1 MHVAVKG
8 ITIGIFLFPFF
19 ISCSDGNNGPGPG
32 GELEPKPVFAGNP
45 PVIFSEIYTA
55 NANYKDEYGK
65 DPGWVE
71 FYNPADTAV
80 NLKGFSLTD
89 NANRALW
96 TFGEATVQPHSYFI
110 VFLSGRDKP
119 NLEPAK
125 DSIDLIENAVGA
137 WNWADSENQPPTPKG
152 GSTAESKFSRA
163 AGLSGTLVTTD
174 NMPELNWSSA
184 VIMLKLNGWNNT
196 NTVDISGTDRILLRG
211 YLSKNSK
218 LEIRLAQNDIDDW
231 KAWPAVIKGSGQE
244 NDLYSIEL
252 PPNSKLPDLANIYG
266 LRFSNVS
273 NNYGTVKFSFNSII
287 AHKQG
292 GNIHASFELKK
303 GGGKLFLL
311 DSLEQIRDSIAYP
324 AETRD
329 LSFAKNFE
337 NGGWV
342 FSRPPTPNS
351 ANSNESYEGQAK
363 APSTID
369 IPRSGFFENEFSFT
383 LPPETESGTIRCDTS
398 GALPNENSALK
409 SGSSLT
415 LTKTAILRCISFKS
429 GAYPSEPVMRTY
441 IVGERLPDLPLV
453 SIAVNPK
460 DMFDS
465 TTGLYATGP
474 NASKNYPYFGANY
487 WEEAEIPVQIDFFES
502 GARLAWNYPAGLQIF
517 GNYSRANP
525 KKSVTVGFRER
536 YGQKN
541 LKYTL
546 FPEHPNVRTFKWFI
560 LRNNG
565 GNYGKDYIRDMLMS
579 SLTEGLGIDYQKGRA
594 VIVYYNGQ
602 YFGIHNLRERS
613 NGDYFE
619 TNYGIDESNLDL
631 VKGNGE
637 VSRGSDADYLDIMRW
652 VEANTLNDE
661 NLEQLKKR
669 IDLDNYTSY
678 LHSEIYFLNKD
689 WPANNLKRWRTNS
702 PPSKWKWFLYDTD
715 FGFGGYDEIPNVK
728 MLDFVTKPDGPEYP
742 NPPSSTL
749 LLRKLLQNENYK
761 NAFINRFSLLL
772 STYFAP
778 ARVEARINALM
789 QPIANEISLD
799 QRRWRLNAS
808 GMNREL
814 EAIKNFGR
822 NRPAQMQAEMEEFFG
837 LSTPKNFSVLVRGN
851 GKILIHNLPLPGE
864 AATFKAYSS
873 VPITVKAVPNSD
885 AGFGGWSDGVKE
897 AERTVKVTQAMEL
910 SAEFY

>member
-1 MHVAVKG
+1 MRIVIKSIA
-8 ITIGIFLFPFF
+8 IFAFLFSLFV
-19 ISCSDGNNGPGPG
+19 SCSDSNDPAGV
-32 GELEPKPVFAGNP
+32 GELEYKPVFAGKP
-45 PVIFSEIYTA
+45 PVVFSEIYTA

-89 NANRALW
+89 NAYKALW
-96 TFGEATVQPHSYFI
+96 TFGEAVIQPRSYFI
-110 VFLSGRDKP
+110 VFLSDRDKP

-125 DSIDLIENAVGA
+125 DSIDLINKAIGA
-137 WNWADSENQPPTPKG
+137 WEWADSQNDPPG
-152 GSTAESKFSRA
+152 GSTAESGFSKTT
-163 AGLSGTLVTTD
+163 GLSGTLVTTD
-174 NMPELNWSSA
+174 NLPALNWASA
-184 VIMLKLNGWNNT
+184 IVMLKLGNSWSNT
-196 NTVDISGTDRILLRG
+196 ITVDISKTDRILLRG

-218 LEIRLAQNDIDDW
+218 LEIRLAQDDIDDW
-231 KAWPAVIKGSGQE
+231 KCWPAVIKGSGLE

-273 NNYGTVKFSFNSII
+273 NSYGTVNFSFNSII

-292 GNIHASFELKK
+292 GNIHASFELKE

-311 DSLEQIRDSIAYP
+311 DSLGQIRDSVAYP
-324 AETRD
+324 AEAKD

-337 NGGWV
+337 SGKWA

-351 ANSNESYEGQAK
+351 ANSNESYEGQAQ
-363 APSTID
+363 APSTTG
-369 IPRSGFFENEFSFT
+369 IPKSGYFEKELSFT
-383 LPPETESGTIRCDTS
+383 LPPETGSGITRCDTS
-398 GALPNENSALK
+398 GALPNENSILK

-415 LTKTAILRCISFKS
+415 LTKTAILRCAGFKN
-429 GAYPSEPVMRTY
+429 GAYPSEPIMRTY
-441 IVGERLPDLPLV
+441 IIGERLPDLPVV

-487 WEEAEIPVQIDFFES
+487 WEETEIPIQMDFFES
-502 GARLAWNYPAGLQIF
+502 GARLAWSYPAGLQIF

-546 FPEHPNVRTFKWFI
+546 LPEHPNLRTFKWFI

-594 VIVYYNGQ
+594 VIVYYNGE
-602 YFGIHNLRERS
+602 YYGIHNLRERS

-619 TNYGIDESNLDL
+619 TNYGIDENRLDL

-637 VSRGSDADYLDIMRW
+637 VSRGSDADYLDILRW
-652 VEANTLNDE
+652 AEANTLNDE

-669 IDLDNYTSY
+669 IDLDNYTNY

-715 FGFGGYDEIPNVK
+715 YGFGGHDEIPNVK
-728 MLDFVTKPDGPEYP
+728 MLDFVTEPNGPEYP

-761 NAFINRFSLLL
+761 YAFINRFSLLL

-778 ARVEARINALM
+778 AKVEVRINALM
-789 QPIANEISLD
+789 QPIATEIPLD
-799 QRRWRLNAS
+799 QKRWRLNAAN
-808 GMNREL
+808 MDREL
-814 EAIKNFGR
+814 AVIRDFGR
-822 NRPAQMQAEMEEFFG
+822 NRPVQMQTEIEEFFG
-837 LSTPKNFSVLVRGN
+837 LDNPKNLTLSARGN

-864 AATFKAYSS
+864 SATFKAYSS
-873 VPITVKAVPNSD
+873 IPITIKAVPNSD
-885 AGFGGWSDGVKE
+885 VKFNGWSDGVKE
-897 AERTVKVTQAMEL
+897 AERTVIVTQAMEL
-910 SAEFY
+910 SAEF

>member
-1 MHVAVKG
+1 MRIVIKSTA
-8 ITIGIFLFPFF
+8 IFAFLFSLFV
-19 ISCSDGNNGPGPG
+19 SCSDSNDPAGV
-32 GELEPKPVFAGNP
+32 GELEYKPVFVGKP
-45 PVIFSEIYTA
+45 PVVFSEIYTA

-89 NANRALW
+89 NAYKALW
-96 TFGEATVQPHSYFI
+96 TFGEATVQPRSYFI
-110 VFLSGRDKP
+110 VFLSDRDKP

-125 DSIDLIENAVGA
+125 DSIDLINKAIGA
-137 WNWADSENQPPTPKG
+137 WEWADSQNDPPG
-152 GSTAESKFSRA
+152 GSTAESGFSKA

-174 NMPELNWSSA
+174 NQPALNWASA
-184 VIMLKLNGWNNT
+184 IVMLKLGNSWSNT
-196 NTVDISGTDRILLRG
+196 ITVDISKTDRILLRG

-218 LEIRLAQNDIDDW
+218 LEIRLAQDDIDDW
-231 KAWPAVIKGSGQE
+231 KCWPAVIKGSGLE

-273 NNYGTVKFSFNSII
+273 NSYGTVNFSFNSII

-292 GNIHASFELKK
+292 GNIHASFELKE

-311 DSLEQIRDSIAYP
+311 DSLGQIRDSVAYP
-324 AETRD
+324 AEAKD

-337 NGGWV
+337 SGKWA

-351 ANSNESYEGQAK
+351 ANSNESYEGQAQ
-363 APSTID
+363 APSTTG
-369 IPRSGFFENEFSFT
+369 IPKSGYFEKELSFT
-383 LPPETESGTIRCDTS
+383 LPPETGSGITRCDTS
-398 GALPNENSALK
+398 GALPNENSILK

-415 LTKTAILRCISFKS
+415 LTKTAILRCAGFKN
-429 GAYPSEPVMRTY
+429 GAYPSEPIMRTY
-441 IVGERLPDLPLV
+441 IIGERLPDLPVV

-487 WEEAEIPVQIDFFES
+487 WEETEIPIQMDFFES
-502 GARLAWNYPAGLQIF
+502 GARLAWSYPAGLQIF

-546 FPEHPNVRTFKWFI
+546 LPEHPNLRTFKWFI

-594 VIVYYNGQ
+594 VIVYYNGE
-602 YFGIHNLRERS
+602 YYGIHNLRERS

-619 TNYGIDESNLDL
+619 TNYGIDENRLDL

-637 VSRGSDADYLDIMRW
+637 VSRGSDADYLDILRW
-652 VEANTLNDE
+652 AEANTLNDE

-669 IDLDNYTSY
+669 IDLDNYTNY

-715 FGFGGYDEIPNVK
+715 YGFGGHDEIPNVK
-728 MLDFVTKPDGPEYP
+728 MLDFVTEPSGPEYP

-761 NAFINRFSLLL
+761 YAFINRFSLLL

-778 ARVEARINALM
+778 ARVEVRINTLM
-789 QPIANEISLD
+789 QPIATEIPLD
-799 QRRWRLNAS
+799 QKRWRLNAAN
-808 GMNREL
+808 MDREL
-814 EAIKNFGR
+814 AVIRDFGR
-822 NRPAQMQAEMEEFFG
+822 NRPAQMQTEIEEFFG
-837 LSTPKNFSVLVRGN
+837 LDNPKNLTLSVRGN

-873 VPITVKAVPNSD
+873 IPITIKAVPNS
-885 AGFGGWSDGVKE
+885 GTKFNGWSDGVKE
-897 AERTVKVTQAMEL
+897 AERTVIVTQALEL
-910 SAEFY
+910 SAEF

>member
-1 MHVAVKG
+1 MRMAIKS
-8 ITIGIFLFPFF
+8 ISIFAFLFPFF
-19 ISCSDGNNGPGPG
+19 VSCSDSSDPGPVV
-32 GELEPKPVFAGNP
+32 ELESKPIFAGNP
-45 PVIFSEIYTA
+45 PVVFSEIHTA

-89 NANRALW
+89 NASKTLW
-96 TFGEATVQPHSYFI
+96 TFSEAIIQPRSYFV

-125 DSIDLIENAVGA
+125 DSIDLISNAVEA
-137 WNWADSENQPPTPKG
+137 WNWADSQNEPPTPAG
-152 GSTAESKFSRA
+152 GSTAESKFSKTT
-163 AGLSGTLVTTD
+163 GLSGTLTTKD
-174 NMPELNWSSA
+174 NLPALDWSSA
-184 VIMLKLNGWNNT
+184 LVMLKLSGRDNT
-196 NTVDISGTDRILLRG
+196 NTVDISKTDQILLRG

-218 LEIRLAQNDIDDW
+218 LEIRLAQNDVDEW

-324 AETRD
+324 AETKD

-337 NGGWV
+337 NGKWT
-342 FSRPPTPNS
+342 FSKPPTPNS
-351 ANSNESYEGQAK
+351 ANSNESYEGQAQ
-363 APSTID
+363 APSTIG
-369 IPRSGFFENEFSFT
+369 IPRSGYFEKKLSFT
-383 LPPETESGTIRCDTS
+383 LPPETESGIIRCDTS
-398 GALPNENSALK
+398 GAFPNENSALK
-409 SGSSLT
+409 SGSSID
-415 LTKTAILRCISFKS
+415 LTKTAILRCAGFKS
-429 GAYPSEPVMRTY
+429 GAYPSEPIMRTY
-441 IVGERLPDLPLV
+441 IIGERLPDLPVV

-474 NASKNYPYFGANY
+474 NAGRNYPYFGANY
-487 WEEAEIPVQIDFFES
+487 WEETEIPIQMDFFEK
-502 GARLAWNYPAGLQIF
+502 GARLVWSYPAGLRIS
-517 GNYSRANP
+517 GNYSRANS
-525 KKSVTVGFRER
+525 KKSVAIGFRER

-541 LKYTL
+541 LRYTL
-546 FPEHPNVRTFKWFI
+546 FPEHPNLRTFKWFI

-594 VIVYYNGQ
+594 VIVYYNGE

-619 TNYGIDESNLDL
+619 TNYGIDKNNLDL
-631 VKGNGE
+631 VKGNDE
-637 VSRGSDADYLDIMRW
+637 VSRGSDADYFDILRW
-652 VEANTLNDE
+652 VEANILNDE
-661 NLEQLKKR
+661 NLELLKKR
-669 IDLDNYTSY
+669 IDLDNYTNY
-678 LHSEIYFLNKD
+678 LQSEIYFLNKD

-702 PPSKWKWFLYDTD
+702 PSSKWKWFLYDTD
-715 FGFGGYDEIPNVK
+715 FGFGSYDKIPNVK
-728 MLDFVTKPDGPEYP
+728 MLDFVTEPNGPEYP

-778 ARVEARINALM
+778 ARVEARINDLM
-789 QPIANEISLD
+789 QPIATEIPLD
-799 QRRWRLNAS
+799 QKRWKLNIAR
-808 GMNREL
+808 MDREL
-814 EAIKNFGR
+814 AAIRDFGG
-822 NRPAQMQAEMEEFFG
+822 NRPAQMQTEMEEFFG
-837 LSTPKNFSVLVRGN
+837 LDNPQNITISIRGN
-851 GKILIHNLPLPGE
+851 GKVLIHNLPLLGE
-864 AATFKAYSS
+864 AVTFKTYSS
-873 VPITVKAVPNSD
+873 VPITIKAVPGSGTKFN
-885 AGFGGWSDGVKE
+885 GWSDGFKE
-897 AERTVKVTQAMEL
+897 AERTIAITQAMEL
-910 SAEFY
+910 SAEF